1 MMSKSLTDKTLT
13 GLNWNML
20 NTYANAVIT
29 TVVGI
34 VLARLLTPRDFG
46 LIGMVLIF
54 TGLANLFATL
64 GMGQSVIRIK
74 DLNENHIRVAT
85 TLTIITSVAIY
96 IIFYIT
102 APLMAEFFRE
112 PKLVAILRVLAL
124 LFIIGGI
131 TTVSYGQMQKDLD
144 FKGIMII
151 SISSNCT
158 YGAISATLAILGYG
172 VWSLV
177 YGRVIS
183 STLASIMTMKRYP
196 VHLKPLLRK
205 QEFKEVAGFGSG
217 LSLSNILF
225 YGTSNIDYLLIG
237 RFINP
242 YALGLYT
249 RAFNSVTQIIEQ
261 ISGGIYNVLFP
272 AFALVQ
278 DEKEKLRKAYL
289 RTVQTV
295 SFILLPILFSAVIAG
310 DYVIKGLYGSKWA
323 GAVNS
328 FKILTLAG
336 ILSATLRYSGA
347 VAYATGRIYAEVFRQ
362 LIYFLVLGIGAYF
375 LIKFGIEGVA
385 FAVLIARVW
394 MFLALNYLAIQIVE
408 SSWKEFLKTFIPG
421 LANSVIMILTN
432 AVLIFVMQNFLPAF
446 PEEIELLII
455 VVVNLVV
462 YLSLIVFMP
471 ASLKGDTSDW
481 LIEKY
486 GRYIPAKI
494 VRFYFHFNTPQV
506 SD

>member
-1 MMSKSLTDKTLT
+1 MSKSLTDKTLT

-34 VLARLLTPRDFG
+34 LLARLLSPRDFG
-46 LIGMVLIF
+46 LIGMVVIF

-64 GMGQSVIRIK
+64 GMGQSVVKIK
-74 DLNENHIRVAT
+74 NLNEYHLRVAT
-85 TLTIITSVAIY
+85 TITVITSIVIY
-96 IIFYIT
+96 IIFYFT

-112 PKLVAILRVLAL
+112 QKLISILRVLAT
-124 LFIIGGI
+124 LFIISGLS
-131 TTVSYGQMQKDLD
+131 TVSYGQMQKELD

-151 SISSNCT
+151 SISSNCA
-158 YGAISATLAILGYG
+158 YGVISATLAILGYG

-177 YGRVIS
+177 FGRVIAS
-183 STLASIMTMKRYP
+183 ILSSIMTVNRYP
-196 VHLKPLLRK
+196 LHWKPLIRK
-205 QEFKEVAGFGSG
+205 KEFKEVAGFGSG
-217 LSLSNILF
+217 VSLSNILF

-242 YALGLYT
+242 YSLGLYT
-249 RAFNSVTQIIEQ
+249 RAFNSVTEIIER

-289 RTVQTV
+289 RTIQTV
-295 SFILLPILFSAVIAG
+295 SYILFPILFSAVVAG
-310 DYVIKGLYGSKWA
+310 DYIIKGLYGSKWA
-323 GAVNS
+323 GAINS
-328 FKILTLAG
+328 FKILALAG
-336 ILSATLRYSGA
+336 VLSITLRYSGA

-362 LIYFLVLGIGAYF
+362 LVYFLVLGVSAYY
-375 LIKFGIEGVA
+375 LIRFGIEGVA

-408 SSWKEFLKTFIPG
+408 SSWKEFLKAFIPG
-421 LANSVIMILTN
+421 TANSVIMILAN
-432 AVLIFVMQNFLPAF
+432 VFLIFIIHNFLSAF
-446 PEEIELLII
+446 PNEIELLII
-455 VVVNLVV
+455 VLIDAAV
-462 YLSLIVFMP
+462 YLSAIVFMP
-471 ASLKGDTSDW
+471 ASIKGDTSDW

-486 GRYIPAKI
+486 RKYIPSKL
-494 VRFYFHFNTPQV
+494 VRFYFNFNAARV